1 MTKFGTQLK
10 EWRGARRLSQLQLA
24 VEAEVS
30 SRHISFLESGRAGP
44 SREMVLHLSEILEVP
59 HANRNDLLHAA
70 GFAPQYVRSAL
81 SDTHMDAVN
90 RAMEMLLAQ
99 HNPYPAVILDKLWR
113 LVDLNNTAAQLFAS
127 AGLAKGDSL
136 LDWTVDTAAARQVI
150 VNWGEVGHHTLI
162 RLRNESRAQGGV
174 TVLDEAAARLAS
186 DPDIQAFRPEPSLS
200 PVLKTIYRAG
210 ALQLALFSTYATFG
224 GAEDLAIS
232 DLKIELMFPATP
244 EAEEILRAL

>member
-1 MTKFGTQLK
+1 M
-10 EWRGARRLSQLQLA
+10 SQLQLA

-70 GFAPQYVRSAL
+70 GFAPQYARSAL
-81 SDTHMDAVN
+81 SDAHMNTVSA
-90 RAMEMLLAQ
+90 AMEMLLAQ
-99 HNPYPAVILDKLWR
+99 HNPYPAVILDKLWH
-113 LVDLNNTAAQLFAS
+113 LVDLNDTAAQLFAA
-127 AGLAKGDSL
+127 AGLARGDSL
-136 LDWTVDTAAARQVI
+136 LDWTADTSAARQVI
-150 VNWGEVGHHTLI
+150 ANWAEVGYHTLI

-174 TVLDEAAARLAS
+174 AALDEAAARLAS
-186 DPDIQAFRPEPSLS
+186 DADIQAFRPEPSLS
-200 PVLKTIYRAG
+200 PILKTIYRAG
-210 ALQLALFSTYATFG
+210 SMEIALFSTYATFG

-244 EAEEILRAL
+244 EAEAILRAL